1 MATGIS
7 VIGLGFVGLTMAVV
21 FASRGFKVLGI
32 ELDENK
38 VARIRS
44 GEPYFYERNLPEML
58 RDVVN
63 KKLLKVSNRVD
74 EAISSTNLIF
84 IAVGTPPRDRGK
96 DREADLSYISKS
108 AIEVGRALSESEKKY
123 HTIVV
128 RSTVPPGTTEE
139 VVGKNISKYSNKH
152 RGKDFGL
159 VFNPE
164 FLREG
169 SAIDDLLSP
178 HVLVIGSNEPKSARK
193 LHSLYKAIL
202 GQNLPHVI
210 QTNIP
215 TAELIKY
222 ANNSFIATKVSFI
235 NTIANICSKIPN
247 VDVQEVARAI
257 GLDPRI
263 GGLAL
268 MAGPGYGGSCLPKD
282 VSALIDFS
290 QNRINYEP
298 VLLKSVQAVNERQPL
313 IILDMILNL
322 LNLELKGKKISILGL
337 AFKKDTDDVRE
348 SISIKL
354 INELKQTGAK
364 LSLHDPMAIE
374 NAKKV
379 LEPIYNEGEI
389 EYCKDILSC
398 ISNSECTVIM
408 TDWDEYKNI
417 SSSMFKKY
425 MRKANVIDAKRVLN
439 DKRLNGINFNA
450 IGLGKLAQLS

>member
-1 MATGIS
+1 MAAGIS

-32 ELDENK
+32 DLDDSK
-38 VARIRS
+38 VARIKS
-44 GEPYFYERNLPEML
+44 GEPHFYERNLREML
-58 RDVVN
+58 RDVID
-63 KKLLKVSNRVD
+63 KKLLTISNHVD
-74 EAISSTNLIF
+74 DAISSTDLIF
-84 IAVGTPPRDRGK
+84 ISVGTPPRDRGK
-96 DREADLSYISKS
+96 DRKADLSYISKS
-108 AIEVGRALSESEKKY
+108 AIEVGCALSRSEKKY

-139 VVGKNISKYSNKH
+139 VVGENISKHSNKL
-152 RGKDFGL
+152 RGKGFGL

-178 HVLVIGSNEPKSARK
+178 HVLVIGSDESKSARK
-193 LHSLYKAIL
+193 LISFYKAIL

-210 QTNIP
+210 ETNIP

-222 ANNSFIATKVSFI
+222 ANNSFIATKISFI
-235 NTIANICSKIPN
+235 NTIANICSKIPD
-247 VDVQEVARAI
+247 VDIQEVARAI

-263 GGLAL
+263 GALAL
-268 MAGPGYGGSCLPKD
+268 RAGPGYGGSCLPKD

-290 QNRINYEP
+290 QNRIGYEP
-298 VLLKSVQAVNERQPL
+298 ILLKSVQNVNERQPI
-313 IILDMILNL
+313 IILDMIRNL
-322 LNLELKGKKISILGL
+322 LNLEVKGKKISILGL
-337 AFKKDTDDVRE
+337 AFKKDTDDIRE
-348 SISIKL
+348 SVSIKL
-354 INELKQTGAK
+354 IKELRQMGAK

-379 LEPIYNEGEI
+379 LEPIYDEGDV

-408 TDWDEYKNI
+408 TDWDEYKDI
-417 SSSMFKKY
+417 SSSIFKKY
-425 MRKANVIDAKRVLN
+425 MRKANVIDAKRILN
-439 DKRLNGINFNA
+439 DKRLNEINFSA
-450 IGLGKLAQLS
+450 IGLGN